1 MEPVYEFLFHVIQFC
16 AMETSNT
23 QFARLPKC
31 KLHPLPRVGTKEVS
45 ALPHSLPPLPL
56 PRVDADPSL
65 RKPFPS
71 NLTGRNTPAASVPPS
86 LRLHRLRIPRN
97 RSQIRCLHGC
107 LTATKVYMSTITAIP
122 FWSIASDSALAWNR

>member
-1 MEPVYEFLFHVIQFC
+1 
-16 AMETSNT
+16 METLNT

-45 ALPHSLPPLPL
+45 ALPHSPPPLPL

-107 LTATKVYMSTITAIP
+107 LTATKIDPCELFLMEDSSSSNDSDLEDLLDDDIEQTTII
-122 FWSIASDSALAWNR
+122 LAA